1 MRSLPSFRVLL
12 CTLRC
17 ASAGVCQPVRLCVPV
32 GYRLRV
38 DSALP
43 HATQPQRAAFVS
55 SFATSPHF
63 LKLQERRSSAGMHLE
78 RLSNSGAS
86 RRPSDRRLSYVSPYR
101 NSSNSV
107 LPYSEPEK
115 G

>member
-1 MRSLPSFRVLL
+1 MRTRAFARFSARSDARLLVSVSPPL
-12 CTLRC
+12 CT
-17 ASAGVCQPVRLCVPV
+17 

-86 RRPSDRRLSYVSPYR
+86 RRPSGRRLSYVSPYR